1 MRLPSW
7 RMARASALPR
17 PKSCS
22 RIWASEVL
30 TPVRSGQFRRDVKRA
45 EKRGKDLRKLRRL
58 LELLIA
64 GETLAAGYR
73 DHPLKGGW
81 KGYRDA
87 HIEPD
92 WLLLYR
98 VAEVE

>member
-1 MRLPSW
+1 
-7 RMARASALPR
+7 
-17 PKSCS
+17 
-22 RIWASEVL
+22 VL
-30 TPVRSGQFRRDVKRA
+30 TPVRSGQFRRDIKRA
-45 EKRGKDLRKLRRL
+45 EKRGKDLGKLRQA

-64 GETLAAGYR
+64 GETLPAIYR
-73 DHPLKGGW
+73 DHPLKGDW

-98 VAEVE
+98 VAGDELHLARPGSHADLFEE